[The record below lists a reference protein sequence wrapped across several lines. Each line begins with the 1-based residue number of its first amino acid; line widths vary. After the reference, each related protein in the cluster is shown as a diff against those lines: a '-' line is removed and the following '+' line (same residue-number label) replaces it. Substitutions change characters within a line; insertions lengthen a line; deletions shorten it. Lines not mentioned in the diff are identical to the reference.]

1 MWLTMIARNWQLAL
15 LALMTCAFT
24 LSIAHGRYLKSEL
37 DAKIAEISAM
47 RIVAQ
52 SYADQSEITAKETSS
67 AFTTLVEQIKDKN
80 TALKNTKARF
90 GAYSSLCPR
99 SVRLPTE
106 YDTRQTSVPESPS
119 GVQESERVVIDTAT
133 LNTCATD
140 SAFVSAVHEW
150 RIKNHLPVQ

>member
-52 SYADQSEITAKETSS
+52 SYADQSEITAKEIND
-67 AFTTLVEQIKDKN
+67 AIPARVEQAKK
-80 TALKNTKARF
+80 TAYANYLKKY
-90 GAYSSLCPR
+90 GANAACGI
-99 SVRLPTE
+99 SVRLPNMPAGIDQADSTGEFDEASADHVPDPARELAEQCAETTVMVTE
-106 YDTRQTSVPESPS
+106 WQ
-119 GVQESERVVIDTAT
+119 QWA
-133 LNTCATD
+133 
-140 SAFVSAVHEW
+140 VSNA
-150 RIKNHLPVQ
+150 LPVE